1 MNPGRNHEERKF
13 IQKSPENREKEKHT
27 DAGNEHEI
35 ESFALLRSG
44 CNSHL
49 ATFKGWM
56 EKNQTKSHSSLTLP
70 KPNKHSLT
78 TKYSSTY
85 TYRLIYI

>member
-1 MNPGRNHEERKF
+1 MNPGRNHDERKF
-13 IQKSPENREKEKHT
+13 IQKSPENREKEKRT

-49 ATFKGWM
+49 STFKGWM
-56 EKNQTKSHSSLTLP
+56 AKKSKKKPLLSTSP
-70 KPNKHSLT
+70 KP
-78 TKYSSTY
+78 
-85 TYRLIYI
+85 